1 MCREQYRALS
11 QKIKNA
17 SPFLNIMPHDFA
29 ANIADDV
36 IRRSEREAL
45 DRELRVVAAQR
56 EREVQKVD
64 DIERL
69 LGTKKQWQQNDVE
82 Y

>member
-1 MCREQYRALS
+1 
-11 QKIKNA
+11 
-17 SPFLNIMPHDFA
+17 MPHDFA